1 MLSGYNNTKGGGAD
15 NSILSKNM
23 GNISE
28 IRRSGSALN
37 THQEEVNHY
46 PENHGNNNIGSKV
59 AFALKHMSFSNL
71 GADLE
76 QPSLYASNNDQT
88 YESQNHFGR
97 A

>member
-1 MLSGYNNTKGGGAD
+1 
-15 NSILSKNM
+15 M

-37 THQEEVNHY
+37 THQEEGNHY
-46 PENHGNNNIGSKV
+46 PENNGNIGSKV

-88 YESQNHFGR
+88 YES
-97 A
+97 